1 MVRQE
6 NQHQGIGRC
15 RILLALALVHR
26 VGLLAANTAHYS
38 VGLCVCQHALRTG
51 VDPGFVDIY
60 TMSNAELAIVIS
72 EALRLAACATCQL
85 ASNTAGAAA
94 RLMR

>member
-15 RILLALALVHR
+15 RILLALALVHC

-38 VGLCVCQHALRTG
+38 VGLCVCQHAVRTG
-51 VDPGFVDIY
+51 VDPGCVDIY
-60 TMSNAELAIVIS
+60 SLSNVERVIIII
-72 EALRLAACATCQL
+72 EALRLSACPAL
-85 ASNTAGAAA
+85 
-94 RLMR
+94 